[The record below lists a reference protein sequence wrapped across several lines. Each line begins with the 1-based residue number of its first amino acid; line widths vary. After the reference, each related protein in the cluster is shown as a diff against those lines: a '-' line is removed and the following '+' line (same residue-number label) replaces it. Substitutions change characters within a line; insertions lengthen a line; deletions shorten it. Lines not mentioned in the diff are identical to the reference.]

1 MKFLLDTN
9 FLVSAIKFRID
20 INKELEKFGRPE
32 LYTLNL
38 VLKELKKINAER
50 IVFEFIG
57 KNRVGTITSKN
68 KETDSEI
75 IRTAKKYGMIVC
87 TQDRRL
93 IKRLKA
99 KGLPVVFIRQKKYLV
114 KT

>member
-20 INKELEKFGRPE
+20 INKELEKFGRPD

-38 VLKELKKINAER
+38 VLKELEKLKAKKLA
-50 IVFEFIG
+50 FYFIG
-57 KNRVGTITSKN
+57 RNNVSVIRVKGR
-68 KETDSEI
+68 TDSEI
-75 IRTAKKYGMIVC
+75 VRAARKYSMVVC
-87 TQDRRL
+87 TQDREL

-99 KGLPVVFIRQKKYLV
+99 KNLSVVFIRQKKYLV